1 MELFF
6 KAAALILV
14 TVVLSLFLE
23 KLEKDTAVLMSI
35 AACCVAGTAAF
46 HDLEPVFTF
55 LSNLS
60 SVGNLQDGILDTLLK
75 VAGITL
81 VSEITGTIC
90 TDSGNGS
97 LGKMLQLLGSGV
109 ILYLSLPIFQ
119 LLLDLLTEV
128 MGEL

>member
-14 TVVLSLFLE
+14 TSVLSLFLG

-46 HDLEPVFTF
+46 HYLEPVFTF

>member
-14 TVVLSLFLE
+14 TSVLSLFLG

-46 HDLEPVFTF
+46 HYLEPVFTF

-75 VAGITL
+75 VVGITL

>member
-14 TVVLSLFLE
+14 TVVLSLFLG

-35 AACCVAGTAAF
+35 AACCLAGAAAF
-46 HDLEPVFTF
+46 HYLEPVFSF
-55 LSNLS
+55 LTTLS
-60 SVGNLQDGILDTLLK
+60 SAGNLQNGILVTLLK

-90 TDSGNGS
+90 ADSGNGS

>member
-46 HDLEPVFTF
+46 HYLEPVFTF

>member
-1 MELFF
+1 MEIFF

-14 TVVLSLFLE
+14 TVVLSLFLG

-35 AACCVAGTAAF
+35 AACCIAGRAAF
-46 HDLEPVFTF
+46 HYLEPVFSF
-55 LSNLS
+55 LSDLS
-60 SVGNLQDGILDTLLK
+60 SVGNFQDGMLEALLK

-81 VSEITGTIC
+81 VSEITAAIC

-97 LGKMLQLLGSGV
+97 LGKMLQVLGSGV

-119 LLLDLLTEV
+119 ILLDLLTEV